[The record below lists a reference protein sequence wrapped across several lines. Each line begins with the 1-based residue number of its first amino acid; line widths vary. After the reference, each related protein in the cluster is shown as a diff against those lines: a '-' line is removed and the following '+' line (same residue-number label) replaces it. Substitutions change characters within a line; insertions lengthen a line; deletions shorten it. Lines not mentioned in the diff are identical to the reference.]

1 MPKIRIPLK
10 AFLEDMK
17 NGAADTV
24 LMSKYGLTQEQL
36 RTVFNKAM
44 EKGIITQ
51 AEVDVRMRSNPEW
64 GTAPQRTKGPGPVKR
79 PPGPMKHPGPASEK
93 VHEPGSRGILRK
105 IPIFKILIV
114 LFIVGFVL
122 IVKFLPWWAS
132 VGMIIAGL
140 VGLVWGGKFLFK
152 RFFMGAFGAKGK
164 VLAGADVTVHQI
176 RPANPPTVEE
186 EEEEEEFDRSQFDWY
201 YLDVTITP
209 GPSSGKFTHWEPG
222 EMCLVGL
229 DAKPEE
235 LEDEEHEVALI
246 SGCKVFTDG
255 EFREYEG
262 EKYPGPQRVEYH
274 VGVKPGV
281 GPLQFRYYFELFGR
295 VEF

>member
-1 MPKIRIPLK
+1 VPKIRIPLK
-10 AFLEDMK
+10 TFLDDMK
-17 NGAADTV
+17 NGVPDTV
-24 LMSKYGLTQEQL
+24 LMSKYELTQEQL
-36 RTVFNKAM
+36 RIVFNRAV

-51 AEVDVRMRSNPEW
+51 AEVDARMRSSPER
-64 GTAPQRTKGPGPVKR
+64 GSEPRRTTAPGPRTR
-79 PPGPMKHPGPASEK
+79 PPVPPTHPGPPLEQ
-93 VHEPGSRGILRK
+93 VRRPESRGILRN

-114 LFIVGFVL
+114 IFIVGFVL

-132 VGMIIAGL
+132 VGIIIAGL
-140 VGLVWGGKFLFK
+140 AGIVWGGKFLFK

-176 RPANPPTVEE
+176 RPASPPTVEE
-186 EEEEEEFDRSQFDWY
+186 EEEEEFDRSHDWY

-246 SGCKVFTDG
+246 SGCKVFADG

-262 EKYPGPQRVEYH
+262 EKYPGPQRIEYH
-274 VGVKPGV
+274 VGVKPEV